1 MRWTLLRC
9 FFLIA
14 SFRCRSTYSWGW
26 VFSSWLF
33 TLNLQAR
40 SISFFFFCFWLP
52 PFSFLFVWGHGGLS
66 ICFFFFTEFC
76 FVISAVH
83 SFLIDG
89 ANMRFSPTFE
99 QRREEGWYCLSLPVF
114 FFYVSTSKRPL
125 SDCGILFSFFQ
136 FFFVCFFVLSVFC
149 EIEDNNFVWK
159 LFTAFFF

>member
-14 SFRCRSTYSWGW
+14 SFRCRCTYSWGW

-40 SISFFFFCFWLP
+40 SISFFFFLATTF
-52 PFSFLFVWGHGGLS
+52 FLFVCLRSWWAFYL
-66 ICFFFFTEFC
+66 FFFFTEFC

-83 SFLIDG
+83 SFFIDG

-99 QRREEGWYCLSLPVF
+99 QRREEGWYCLSLSVF

-125 SDCGILFSFFQ
+125 SDCGIFFSFF
-136 FFFVCFFVLSVFC
+136 SVFFC
-149 EIEDNNFVWK
+149 V
-159 LFTAFFF
+159 FFCSLSLLRNRRQ

>member
-1 MRWTLLRC
+1 M
-9 FFLIA
+9 
-14 SFRCRSTYSWGW
+14 G
-26 VFSSWLF
+26 
-33 TLNLQAR
+33 
-40 SISFFFFCFWLP
+40 
-52 PFSFLFVWGHGGLS
+52 FLFV
-66 ICFFFFTEFC
+66 FFFFTEFC

-125 SDCGILFSFFQ
+125 SDCGILFSFFY

-149 EIEDNNFVWK
+149 EIEDNNFV
-159 LFTAFFF
+159 